1 MFDQTELSE
10 LKERLEIEK
19 EAWEQNYMKKQES
32 WLLSKERELK
42 DTVKQDRDREI
53 ELVINRL
60 EDDGVKA
67 REECERAAENRI
79 KSVYILTIVLF
90 SVFATVIC

>member
-79 KSVYILTIVLF
+79 KSVYFLTIVLF
-90 SVFATVIC
+90 

>member
-79 KSVYILTIVLF
+79 KSVYFLTIVLF
-90 SVFATVIC
+90 SVSATVN

>member
-1 MFDQTELSE
+1 MFDKTELSE

>member
-60 EDDGVKA
+60 EEDGVKA

-79 KSVYILTIVLF
+79 KSVYFLTIVLF
-90 SVFATVIC
+90 SVSATVI